1 MRAFVLRDYGAAPQI
16 EEFSDPRPVPGL
28 LEAEVLA
35 AGLNP
40 VDVAIAEGH
49 LGTANPVPLVL
60 GNEAVVAL
68 DGRAVYSHRA
78 RPPFGTFAE
87 RTLVDPREV
96 IEVPA
101 EMDPA
106 TVLIAGISGQPAWIP
121 LETTARLQPG
131 ETVIV
136 LGATGAAGQVATQAA
151 KLLGAGWVVAAGRDE
166 ATLESLRG
174 RGADE
179 IVVLGDDGTDED
191 VAALLDASRG
201 GADLVYDPLWGP
213 PFVAALRA
221 TKPGGRTVGV
231 GRSAGR
237 LAATIPYLAL
247 RGKTMLTYRNGE
259 APHEVVVAAFNRML
273 THAAAGELVVDIEEF
288 PLEQATRAWQL
299 QHGAPHRK
307 LVLRPS

>member
-1 MRAFVLRDYGAAPQI
+1 LI
-16 EEFSDPRPVPGL
+16 EATVI
-28 LEAEVLA
+28 A

-40 VDVAIAEGH
+40 VDVAIADGQ
-49 LGTANPVPLVL
+49 LGTATPMPLVL
-60 GNEAVVAL
+60 GNEAVVTL
-68 DGRAVYSHRA
+68 DGRTVYSHRA

-87 RTLVDPREV
+87 RTLVDPQEV
-96 IEVPA
+96 IEVSA
-101 EMDPA
+101 EVDPA

-151 KLLGAGWVVAAGRDE
+151 KLLGAGWVVAAGRDK

-191 VAALLDASRG
+191 SAALLDASRG

-237 LAATIPYLAL
+237 VAAEIPYLAL

-259 APHEVVVAAFNRML
+259 APREVVVAAFNRML
-273 THAAAGELVVDIEEF
+273 AHAAAGELVVDIEEF
-288 PLEQATRAWQL
+288 PLERAAQAWQL
-299 QHGAPHRK
+299 QYGAPHRK